1 MHNNLESRE
10 IRRYRNR
17 RLYDTAAG
25 RAITQRELADL
36 VRQGLRVRVIDF
48 ATGEDITVTVLS
60 QVAQREVAGWRDQEE
75 GANLYRSIITKGSEM
90 SKKAINNVILA
101 GLGALSLTR
110 EKAEE
115 IIDNLIKRGELS
127 KGERKVAIDDL
138 IAKAEEQAKKF
149 TDTMKQKAGSLRGV
163 KREEYESLRQ
173 ELESLRQSLGELKEQ
188 LAGKQRSED

>member
-1 MHNNLESRE
+1 MHKELESRE

-25 RAITQRELADL
+25 RTITQKELADL

-48 ATGEDITVTVLS
+48 ATGDDITVSVLS
-60 QVAQREVAGWRDQEE
+60 RVARLEVAGWRDQEE
-75 GANLYRSIITKGSEM
+75 GANLYRAIITKGGELG
-90 SKKAINNVILA
+90 KKAINNVILA

-115 IIDNLIKRGELS
+115 IVDTLIKRGEVS
-127 KGERKVAIDDL
+127 RGDRKVAIDDL

-163 KREEYESLRQ
+163 KREEYESLKQ

-188 LAGKQRSED
+188 LAGKQSSSD